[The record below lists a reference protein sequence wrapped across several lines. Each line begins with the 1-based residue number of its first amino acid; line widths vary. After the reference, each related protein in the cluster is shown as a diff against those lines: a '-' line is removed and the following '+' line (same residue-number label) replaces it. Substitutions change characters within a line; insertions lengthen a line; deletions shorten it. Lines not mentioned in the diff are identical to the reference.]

1 MKRRNTLRQAYQQLL
16 ERYDKNPEMTETE
29 IWGMMESFGVEYD
42 KEAAARQW
50 KKRKVAGLVA
60 KARDDKGVR
69 VIYATRND
77 LNETVY
83 VHVENECRS
92 KPLSEIRKDLGK
104 KRAGI
109 LKAYR
114 KVQKLEVKAVSAEQ
128 LSLFAAMEAEKKKSQ
143 NE

>member
-1 MKRRNTLRQAYQQLL
+1 MKRRNTLRQAYQQML

-29 IWGMMESFGVEYD
+29 IWVMMESYGVEYD

-114 KVQKLEVKAVSAEQ
+114 KVQKLEVKAVSTEQ
-128 LSLFAAMEAEKKKSQ
+128 LSLFAAMEAKKKKSQ
-143 NE
+143 S

>member
-1 MKRRNTLRQAYQQLL
+1 MKRRNTLRQAYQKML
-16 ERYDKNPEMTETE
+16 ERYDQSPEMSEEE
-29 IWGMMESFGVEYD
+29 IWNMMESFGIQFD
-42 KEAAARQW
+42 KDSAERQW

-128 LSLFAAMEAEKKKSQ
+128 LSLFAAMEAKKKKSQ
-143 NE
+143 S

>member
-1 MKRRNTLRQAYQQLL
+1 MKRRNTLRQAYQQML

-29 IWGMMESFGVEYD
+29 IWVMMESYGVEYD

-77 LNETVY
+77 WNETVY

-128 LSLFAAMEAEKKKSQ
+128 LSLFAAMEAKKKKSQ
-143 NE
+143 S

>member
-1 MKRRNTLRQAYQQLL
+1 MKQRNTLRQAYQKML
-16 ERYDKNPEMTETE
+16 ERYDQSPEMSEEE
-29 IWGMMESFGVEYD
+29 IWNMMESFGIQFD
-42 KEAAARQW
+42 KDSAERQW

-128 LSLFAAMEAEKKKSQ
+128 LSLFAAMEAKKKKSQ
-143 NE
+143 S